1 MVRHAVDAAHADRL
15 NYAAPAAPHRID
27 SWFAAASRLIAA
39 LRLRYW
45 IALAFIF
52 SGRAMLPLVADPS
65 GPSSKLT
72 AAIALLLRFWLPY
85 LLVRA
90 MAGERRPG
98 APQVQLLL
106 FAPVALAFTLVEEA
120 LLALA
125 VPKTN
130 AQALGVHLA
139 AALVTLPLV
148 PLYAGTATA
157 RLSPLERPWLRALQG
172 AVIPFAAAILGLAV
186 ARFALLALL
195 PPDGSAFTLPVIL
208 WNHLRQLVVVASL
221 LLFLGLSLAAC
232 NRALLRAREQ
242 AG

>member
-1 MVRHAVDAAHADRL
+1 M

-27 SWFAAASRLIAA
+27 SWFAAAFRLIAA

-52 SGRAMLPLVADPS
+52 SGRAMLPLVADPAGTS
-65 GPSSKLT
+65 TKLT
-72 AAIALLLRFWLPY
+72 AAIAILLRFWLPY

-90 MAGERRPG
+90 MAGERRPA
-98 APQVQLLL
+98 APQRQLLL
-106 FAPVALAFTLVEEA
+106 FIPVALAFTLVEQA
-120 LLALA
+120 LLLLFAPETDPQTLA
-125 VPKTN
+125 V
-130 AQALGVHLA
+130 LLA

-157 RLSPLERPWLRALQG
+157 RLSPLERPWTRALRG
-172 AVIPFAAAILGLAV
+172 AVLPFAAAILALAA

-195 PPDGSAFTLPVIL
+195 PPEGTAFTLPVIL
-208 WNHLRQLVVVASL
+208 WNHVRQLVVAASL